1 MEYKRFTIKDPE
13 ILLEKLTSLT
23 DDFSKLTKDREIKD
37 IFAQIEKLKSGL
49 SKGKAR
55 YRKNTDFFIGFC

>member
-1 MEYKRFTIKDPE
+1 MEHKKFMIKDPE

-23 DDFSKLTKDREIKD
+23 GEFSKLSKDREMKD

-49 SKGKAR
+49 SKGMAR
-55 YRKNTDFFIGFC
+55 YRKNTDFVIRSS